1 MQTNI
6 KNLDDLAQYIDYS
19 FMQRLQADPDARED
33 GIDSMPREVFRGHYV
48 PVKPTALENPIY
60 IAHSHT
66 LFKEL
71 GFADALATSDDFM
84 KMFSADLSA
93 LPANYQKRGW
103 ATGYAL
109 SIYGREYYQQ
119 CPFHTGNAYGDG
131 RALSILEVVR
141 NNKRWEMQLKGAGK
155 TPYCRGADGRAVLR
169 SSVREFL
176 AQEHMYALGVPTSR
190 SLTLYTSQT
199 QKVARPWFRNGS
211 YSKDPEVMIEED
223 IAISTRVASSFLRV
237 GQLELFA
244 RRARKNEHP
253 QALAELEQIVLYSI
267 EREYSEEIDT
277 NLALE
282 EKILLFAKAFEERIS
297 TLVAEWIRVGY
308 CQGNFNSDNCAI
320 GGFTLDYGPF
330 GFIDDFD
337 PHYQPWTGGGE
348 HFSFLNQPQAA
359 EKNFHMFYTA
369 LLPLFASN
377 EDAKRELENIRE
389 NFPRVMQGKMIKM
402 WASKLGFSQFHAGIF
417 HELMA
422 LMMQTKVDY
431 TIFFRELSNIP
442 DNIAPLKKSFYAES
456 VLNEKLLILWAEW
469 LEKWREHIEQTNDIK
484 SKEKLSAQMKQ
495 INPKYT
501 LREWHLVRAYKAAEQ
516 GDYTLVKEL
525 QAVMND
531 PYSEQSETLQEQY
544 YRKKPSELFHVAGV
558 SHISCSS

>member
-1 MQTNI
+1 MEANI
-6 KNLDDLAQYIDYS
+6 KNLDDLAKIIDYS
-19 FMQRLQADPDARED
+19 LVQRLQSDPDARED
-33 GIDSMPREVFRGHYV
+33 GRDYMPREVFRGHYV
-48 PVKPTALENPIY
+48 RVKPTPLENPIY

-71 GFADALATSDDFM
+71 GFADTLATSDDFM

-93 LPANYQKRGW
+93 LPTPYQKLGW

-109 SIYGREYYQQ
+109 SIYGTEYYQQ

-131 RALSILEVVR
+131 RALSILEVFA

-176 AQEHMYALGVPTSR
+176 AQEHMYALGVPTTR

-223 IAISTRVASSFLRV
+223 IAITTRVAPSFLRV

-244 RRARKNEHP
+244 RRARKKEHP
-253 QALAELEQIVLYSI
+253 QAREELEQIVVYAI
-267 EREYSEEIDT
+267 EREYSEEIAPD
-277 NLALE
+277 LALE
-282 EKILLFAKAFEERIS
+282 EKIILLAQAFENRIT

-337 PHYQPWTGGGE
+337 PHYQPWTGGGQ

-369 LLPLFASN
+369 LLPLLDSN
-377 EDAKRELENIRE
+377 KDAQRELEKIRE
-389 NFPRVMQGKMIKM
+389 NFPRVMQAKMIKM
-402 WASKLGFSQFHAGIF
+402 WASKLGFTQFHAGIF
-417 HELMA
+417 NELMA

-442 DNIAPLKKSFYAES
+442 ETISELKKSFYGDA
-456 VLNEKLLILWAEW
+456 VLNEKLLLLWVEW
-469 LEKWREHIEQTNDIK
+469 LEKWRLYVNPADDANAR
-484 SKEKLSAQMKQ
+484 EKLSAQMKQ
-495 INPKYT
+495 VNPKYT
-501 LREWHLVRAYKAAEQ
+501 LREWHLVSAYKAAEQ

-525 QAVMND
+525 QALMND
-531 PYSEQSETLQEQY
+531 PYSEQSEAMQKKY